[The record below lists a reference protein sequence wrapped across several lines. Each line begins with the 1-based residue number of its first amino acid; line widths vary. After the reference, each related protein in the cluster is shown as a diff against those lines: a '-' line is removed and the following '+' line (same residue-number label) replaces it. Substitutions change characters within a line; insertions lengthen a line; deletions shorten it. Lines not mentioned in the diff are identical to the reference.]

1 VGRIVFDSDSD
12 FDLDKKRD
20 KPRLPG
26 IRQLMRDA
34 TPGFAEIPECRVK
47 SLRLLLVGFMG
58 DLYCR
63 LRRLRPFSPGAPG
76 LGSYVQARQGGFNR
90 QKAGAFRVSA

>member
-1 VGRIVFDSDSD
+1 VKPGGIHTRPAGYRMKAWAMTGASLRHRNRTPLTSGVGRIVFDSDSD

-26 IRQLMRDA
+26 IRQLMRDT

-47 SLRLLLVGFMG
+47 SLRLLLVGFM
-58 DLYCR
+58 
-63 LRRLRPFSPGAPG
+63 
-76 LGSYVQARQGGFNR
+76 
-90 QKAGAFRVSA
+90 